1 MIMIEVSV
9 LRTRQQPFLQA
20 SSDISFLGVLFSRF
34 EVWIFRLGVLHF
46 QVLDISFL
54 RVSFSSFGHFYFEC
68 FIFEVWIL
76 IVFRPRSGYQSCGV
90 NFRHNFWHFYQLPHR
105 VRYNFEQKNCH
116 LCKAQYLGF

>member
-20 SSDISFLGVLFSRF
+20 GSVIPFLSVLFSRF

-54 RVSFSSFGHFYFEC
+54 RVSF
-68 FIFEVWIL
+68 
-76 IVFRPRSGYQSCGV
+76 
-90 NFRHNFWHFYQLPHR
+90 
-105 VRYNFEQKNCH
+105 
-116 LCKAQYLGF
+116 